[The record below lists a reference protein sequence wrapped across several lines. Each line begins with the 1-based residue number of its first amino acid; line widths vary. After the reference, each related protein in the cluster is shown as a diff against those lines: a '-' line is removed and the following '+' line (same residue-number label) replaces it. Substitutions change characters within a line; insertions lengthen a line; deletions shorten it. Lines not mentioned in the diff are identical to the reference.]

1 MDEFLHF
8 CIVAILV
15 SLLLF
20 RFIVI
25 EENRLLY
32 LQLNNSFTEISKL
45 REELQDKNMQM
56 IYHTEEL
63 RYYISDIYNQLNNTV

>member
-25 EENRLLY
+25 EEHRMLY
-32 LQLNNSFTEISKL
+32 LKLNNSFNEISNLK
-45 REELQDKNMQM
+45 EELNHKNMQM

-63 RYYISDIYNQLNNTV
+63 RYYISDIYNHLNTTV